1 MKTLAK
7 TNKVV
12 FLFALLV
19 FCMSEA
25 CAKPSFIE
33 AKPIWQAGSEKE
45 RNLFLGFRTSF
56 DSLADAKAI
65 LRITGCSSYRI
76 TFNGKYVGY
85 GPARAAKGYFRL
97 DEIPLEVK
105 AGTNALAI
113 EVAGYNCV
121 SFYHMNQPSFLQA
134 EVVLN
139 GKVVAATGKCGS
151 FKAARLPRT
160 QKVVRY
166 SFQRTYSE
174 HYSIDMAF
182 DNWKNLGSPF
192 EEVAIAEQPEIELL
206 PRRAPYPNYEIN
218 GPFKKLSTAKI
229 VFDAAMKT
237 RSTRFVNADGPNGIR
252 GAFKVGEL
260 ASNWWDLIQRYSAK
274 DRVAAADGG
283 ATYLAAGQ
291 SALFDAGLNDSGFI
305 ALQVKCLKPG
315 TIAVKFDE
323 VLVDGEVSPTRYS
336 CANVVV
342 WEFKEPGEYKVESFE
357 PYTLRYAD
365 VLAVSGDFSVDALSM
380 RTYKNPHASRARFE
394 SSDAEL
400 NKIFEA
406 ARETFAQN
414 AVDVFSDCPGRE
426 RAGWLC
432 DSFFT
437 GRSSILFTGSLD
449 MEELFLENYALVD
462 KFDHLPSGMFA
473 MCYPG
478 DFPNGRFIPN
488 WAMWLVF
495 EVEEF
500 KKRGGNPK
508 LVEKFRPKLEAL
520 VEYMRSFRN
529 SDGLLEKLP
538 SWVFIE
544 WSQAN
549 YLVQDVNYP
558 SNMAWAEVLDA
569 MDRLYAKPELRAEA
583 QKMRQTIRRQSWTG
597 KWFCDNAVRQKDG
610 TLKLSG
616 DSTETCQY
624 YAFYFKT
631 ATPKTHP
638 ELWKTLVSDFGPSRI
653 KTKKHK
659 EIFPSNA
666 FIGNY
671 LRLECL
677 AREGLTDKILDETK
691 DFFLYMAERTGTLW
705 ENINISASCNHGFAS
720 HIAVTFARDIVGLK
734 EVDYCAKK
742 VKFTSPENIPVKN
755 VSVKIPLDD
764 GTYIEAGWSREGS
777 KVSEK
782 LKLPDGWSRICEGSK
797 NNNDLQA
804 D

>member
-1 MKTLAK
+1 
-7 TNKVV
+7 
-12 FLFALLV
+12 
-19 FCMSEA
+19 
-25 CAKPSFIE
+25 
-33 AKPIWQAGSEKE
+33 
-45 RNLFLGFRTSF
+45 
-56 DSLADAKAI
+56 
-65 LRITGCSSYRI
+65 
-76 TFNGKYVGY
+76 
-85 GPARAAKGYFRL
+85 
-97 DEIPLEVK
+97 
-105 AGTNALAI
+105 
-113 EVAGYNCV
+113 
-121 SFYHMNQPSFLQA
+121 
-134 EVVLN
+134 
-139 GKVVAATGKCGS
+139 
-151 FKAARLPRT
+151 
-160 QKVVRY
+160 
-166 SFQRTYSE
+166 
-174 HYSIDMAF
+174 
-182 DNWKNLGSPF
+182 
-192 EEVAIAEQPEIELL
+192 
-206 PRRAPYPNYEIN
+206 
-218 GPFKKLSTAKI
+218 
-229 VFDAAMKT
+229 
-237 RSTRFVNADGPNGIR
+237 
-252 GAFKVGEL
+252 
-260 ASNWWDLIQRYSAK
+260 
-274 DRVAAADGG
+274 
-283 ATYLAAGQ
+283 
-291 SALFDAGLNDSGFI
+291 
-305 ALQVKCLKPG
+305 
-315 TIAVKFDE
+315 
-323 VLVDGEVSPTRYS
+323 
-336 CANVVV
+336 
-342 WEFKEPGEYKVESFE
+342 
-357 PYTLRYAD
+357 
-365 VLAVSGDFSVDALSM
+365 
-380 RTYKNPHASRARFE
+380 
-394 SSDAEL
+394 
-400 NKIFEA
+400 
-406 ARETFAQN
+406 
-414 AVDVFSDCPGRE
+414 
-426 RAGWLC
+426 
-432 DSFFT
+432 
-437 GRSSILFTGSLD
+437 

-462 KFDHLPSGMFA
+462 KFDHLPDGMFA

-500 KKRGGNPK
+500 KNRGGNPK
-508 LVEKFRPKLEAL
+508 LVEKFRPKLESL
-520 VEYMRSFRN
+520 VEYMRRFRN

-777 KVSEK
+777 KVLEK